1 MNKREFIDLRE
12 KMVESQLEARGISDV
27 RVLEAFRN
35 VPREKFVP
43 EHLQD
48 LVYLDSPLSIGEGQT
63 ISQPYTVAFMTELL
77 ELEPESK
84 LLEIG
89 TGSGYQAAILAE
101 IVSEVYT
108 IERLESLAR
117 EAEETLKELGYTNV
131 YVKVG
136 DGSEG
141 WLEEAP
147 FDRIL
152 VTAAATEIPEALFDQ
167 LSDEGIL
174 VAPVGS
180 SFSQDMVR
188 FTKVGN
194 RLEKESFGKF
204 RFVPLI
210 EE

>member
-1 MNKREFIDLRE
+1 MSESKVRELRE
-12 KMVESQLEARGISDV
+12 KMVESQLEARGVSDSH
-27 RVLEAFRN
+27 VLEAFRN

-43 EHLQD
+43 SD
-48 LVYLDSPLSIGEGQT
+48 LRNLAYVDSPLSIGDDQT

-77 ELEPESK
+77 ELEPENK
-84 LLEIG
+84 VLEVG

-108 IERLESLAR
+108 IERLEGLAR
-117 EAEETLKELGYTNV
+117 SAKKTLKDLGYFNV
-131 YVKVG
+131 HVRIG
-136 DGSEG
+136 DGSKG

-152 VTAAATEIPEALFDQ
+152 VTAAASEVPDPLLDQ
-167 LSDEGIL
+167 LAEGGVL

-180 SFSQDMVR
+180 AFSQEMVR
-188 FTKVGN
+188 LTKSAEGIE
-194 RLEKESFGKF
+194 RESFGKF